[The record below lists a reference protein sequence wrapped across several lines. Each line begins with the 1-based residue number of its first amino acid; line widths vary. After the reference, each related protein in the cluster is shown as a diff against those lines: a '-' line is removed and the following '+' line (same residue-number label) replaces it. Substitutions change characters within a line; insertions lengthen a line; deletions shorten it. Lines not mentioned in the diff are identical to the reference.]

1 MSTIKGKVKGAPA
14 VPFMAEFVPLE
25 KLWEGANAPYPS
37 EHSARWAVRKLRD
50 ELVSAKAV
58 ALHRS
63 RLLVHPVRFA
73 EVAERAAIAEF
84 SNRGAHSALV
94 PRK

>member
-1 MSTIKGKVKGAPA
+1 MSIIKSKGTPA
-14 VPFMAEFVPLE
+14 VPFMADFVPLE

-50 ELVSAKAV
+50 ELALAQAV

-63 RLLVHPVRFA
+63 RLMVHPQRFA
-73 EVAERAAIAEF
+73 QVAEKAAIAEF
-84 SNRGAHSALV
+84 SNRINGASIA
-94 PRK
+94 